1 MNWMGI
7 VLIALSVAV
16 AAAVAHLIVR
26 GKRERI
32 GVGVVVSLALFLSLL
47 SSMKRLMDHWDVN
60 RQMNDI
66 PFYKTLS
73 VSDPPAYQR
82 VKAILLD
89 GVRSGEPTGK
99 TALRIADALQEILP
113 RYMPK
118 ASDDSVVA
126 FANVMIHDLDALDR
140 TNGDACYGFLYPHKY
155 SGAGFAAKY
164 LDSKSKEADL
174 DVLFQVVETA
184 IKHPQAAPSPEAS
197 NELLKPIQ
205 ITLYQKYGKDL
216 MLFHGVARDSAE
228 RKKVC
233 DISLD
238 MFQQIAELPKADASM
253 VLRFLLSTGEAEK
266 AKPE

>member
-1 MNWMGI
+1 MNWI
-7 VLIALSVAV
+7 VLVILSGAV
-16 AAAVAHLIVR
+16 ATGVALLIVR

-32 GVGVVVSLALFLSLL
+32 GVGVVVSLAVFLSLI
-47 SSMKRLMDHWDVN
+47 SSMKRLMDHWEVN

-73 VSDPPAYQR
+73 VSDPAAYQR
-82 VKAILLD
+82 VKGILLD
-89 GVRSGEPTGK
+89 GVRSGEPTDK

-113 RYMPK
+113 RYMPR
-118 ASDDSVVA
+118 ASDDAVVA
-126 FANVMIHDLDALDR
+126 FANVMIHDLDELDR

-184 IKHPQAAPSPEAS
+184 IKRPQAEPSPEAS
-197 NELLKPIQ
+197 NQLLKPIQ
-205 ITLYQKYGKDL
+205 VALFQKYGRDL
-216 MLFHGVARDSAE
+216 MLFQGVARDSAE

-233 DISLD
+233 DISLN
-238 MFQQIAELPKADASM
+238 MFQQIAALPKTDASM
-253 VLRFLLSTGEAEK
+253 VLRTLLSNGEAEQK
-266 AKPE
+266 AKPQ

>member
-1 MNWMGI
+1 MGI

-73 VSDPPAYQR
+73 VSDPAAYQR
-82 VKAILLD
+82 VKVILLE
-89 GVRSGEPTGK
+89 GVRSGEPTQK

-113 RYMPK
+113 RYIPR

-126 FANVMIHDLDALDR
+126 FANVMIHDLDELDR
-140 TNGDACYGFLYPHKY
+140 TNGDACYGFMYPHKY
-155 SGAGFAAKY
+155 AGAGLASEY
-164 LDSKSKEADL
+164 LDSESRQKDL

-184 IKHPQAAPSPEAS
+184 AKHPQAEPSPEAS
-197 NELLKPIQ
+197 DELLKPIE
-205 ITLYQKYGKDL
+205 TGLYQKYGKDL
-216 MLFHGVARDSAE
+216 MLFQGVARDSAE

-238 MFQQIAELPKADASM
+238 MFQQIAALPKADASM
-253 VLRFLLSTGEAEK
+253 VLRTLLSSGQAEQ
-266 AKPE
+266 KPKPQ